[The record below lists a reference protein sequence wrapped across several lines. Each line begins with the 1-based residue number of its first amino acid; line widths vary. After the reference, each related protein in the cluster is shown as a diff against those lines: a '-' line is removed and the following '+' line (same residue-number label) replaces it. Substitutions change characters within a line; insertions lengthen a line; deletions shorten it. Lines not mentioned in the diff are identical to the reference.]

1 MVMNDT
7 SHPCHTEQL
16 GKLNRAIG
24 QMEAVKKMI
33 DEGRYC
39 VDIMTQVKA
48 ARSALKSVEL
58 AILEKHMHSCLSD
71 AVKNGKDAEN
81 EKIGEIIALLKKY
94 E

>member
-1 MVMNDT
+1 
-7 SHPCHTEQL
+7 
-16 GKLNRAIG
+16 
-24 QMEAVKKMI
+24 
-33 DEGRYC
+33 
-39 VDIMTQVKA
+39 MTQVKA